1 MIEAGLVTREMR
13 VELLDGV
20 ITEKMGT
27 GSIHDF
33 IVRRF
38 AALLLR
44 RLTGTNEV
52 GVQSPVLVPPESR
65 PEPDLWVSR
74 QPEGSHR
81 DLTVEVVDL
90 LLVIEVADSSLTK
103 DRTVKLPI
111 YARAGLPELWIVN
124 VAGEEIERHRLP
136 RPDGTYGSK
145 EVYGRADVLASELAG
160 EIEVAGV
167 LG

>member
-27 GSIHDF
+27 GSVHDF
-33 IVRRF
+33 IVRQLM
-38 AALLLR
+38 ALLVR
-44 RLTGTNEV
+44 RLGSRHAV
-52 GVQSPVLVPPESR
+52 GVQSPVLLPPESR

-74 QPEGSHR
+74 QSEGSHR
-81 DLTVEVVDL
+81 DRTVEATDL

-111 YARAGLPELWIVN
+111 YARAGVPELWIVN
-124 VAGEEIERHRLP
+124 VAAEEIERHRLP
-136 RPDGTYGSK
+136 RADGTYGSK
-145 EVYGRADVLASELAG
+145 EVYGRADALPSELVG
-160 EIEVAGV
+160 ELSVDAV